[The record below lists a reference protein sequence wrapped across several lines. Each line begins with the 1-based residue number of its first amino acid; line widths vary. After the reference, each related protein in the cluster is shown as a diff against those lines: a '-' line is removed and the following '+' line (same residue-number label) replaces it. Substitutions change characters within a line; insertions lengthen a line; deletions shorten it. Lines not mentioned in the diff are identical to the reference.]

1 MHNDKSRILSSSED
15 SYIIGN
21 MESYDKRQYPEWL
34 DPKYKTKTP
43 EGQGF
48 GHTLVIPRKRV
59 YNIVDPEA
67 TANDCALIKEMKKH
81 FVDYWKNFDQRRALL
96 HSIETVFEAQN
107 TKLGAK
113 DETEF
118 KATSPPVIEDY
129 HEMAQKFLKL
139 KAEDFR
145 FAFHPH
151 PDHSVGHLHMHVFP
165 KDESLRKFS
174 SKEHEKKTIPLDAV
188 LEVEAEDKARAK
200 LSKQES

>member
-1 MHNDKSRILSSSED
+1 
-15 SYIIGN
+15 

-34 DPKYKTKTP
+34 DPKYKTRTP

-67 TANDCALIKEMKKH
+67 TANNCALIKEMKDH
-81 FVDYWKNFDQRRALL
+81 FRKYWNVPQKRKALL
-96 HSIETVFEAQN
+96 NSITTVFEAQN
-107 TKLGAK
+107 EKLGAK
-113 DETEF
+113 DEEEY

-129 HEMAQKFLKL
+129 HEMAQKFVNLD
-139 KAEDFR
+139 ADDFVY
-145 FAFHPH
+145 AFHPH

-174 SKEHEKKTIPLDAV
+174 SKEHEKKTIPLEAV
-188 LEVEAEDKARAK
+188 LEVEEEDEARNR
-200 LSKQES
+200 LGEHES